1 MKNREKNVALVA
13 AGIMLGATIA
23 GPAAQAAESIMAQR
37 SAQKIYVDG
46 QQVQMEAYAING
58 ANYVKLRDV
67 GKAVGFNVSWDAG
80 TGSVQISSEEPYAE
94 DAPAQAQSGRIVT
107 IPQSDE
113 NFVLKAGDRVRCDD
127 GTLYEIKD
135 MSRYDTNVFAD
146 GPLPPLPTATCDW
159 SLFPQPA
166 LPKVEVKHY
175 ADKYGD
181 DLFVT
186 NLYELRRMEYTLR
199 NALGREPDAWRG
211 NQLLAKINLTIPP
224 EYEPYTDHFW
234 PWRESEITDLVHA
247 LPNVRYYLAAYDYYH
262 NGIFQYTRYC
272 VMSI

>member
-23 GPAAQAAESIMAQR
+23 GPAVQAAEAVAARR
-37 SAQKIYVDG
+37 SEQAIYVDG
-46 QQVQMEAYAING
+46 KRVEMEAYAING
-58 ANYVKLRDV
+58 ANYVKLRDI
-67 GKAVGFNVSWDAG
+67 GKEVGFNVSWDAG
-80 TGSVQISSEEPYAE
+80 TGSVRISSNEPYAE
-94 DAPAQAQSGRIVT
+94 DEPAQSGRIVT

-113 NFVLKAGDRVRCDD
+113 NFVLKVGDRVRCDD

-146 GPLPPLPTATCDW
+146 GPLPPLPTPTCDW
-159 SLFPQPA
+159 SRFPKPE
-166 LPKVEVKHY
+166 LPQVEVKRY
-175 ADKYGD
+175 SDQYGD

-199 NALGREPDAWRG
+199 NALGKEPDAWRG
-211 NQLLAKINLTIPP
+211 DQLLARINLTIPP
-224 EYEPYTDHFW
+224 EYEPYTEKFW

-247 LPNVRYYLAAYDYYH
+247 LPNVRYYIAAYDYYH
-262 NGIFQYTRYC
+262 NGVFQYTRYC
-272 VMSI
+272 LMSI

>member
-23 GPAAQAAESIMAQR
+23 GPAVQAAEAVAARR
-37 SAQKIYVDG
+37 SEQAIYVDG
-46 QQVQMEAYAING
+46 ERVEMEAYAING
-58 ANYVKLRDV
+58 ENYVKLRDI
-67 GKAVGFNVSWDAG
+67 GKEVGFNVSWDAG
-80 TGSVQISSEEPYAE
+80 TGSVRISSNEPYAE
-94 DAPAQAQSGRIVT
+94 DEPAQSGRIVT

-113 NFVLKAGDRVRCDD
+113 NFVLKVGDRVRCDD

-146 GPLPPLPTATCDW
+146 GPLPPLPTPTCDW
-159 SLFPQPA
+159 SLFPKPE
-166 LPKVEVKHY
+166 LPKVEVKRY
-175 ADKYGD
+175 SDQYGD

-199 NALGREPDAWRG
+199 NALGNEPDAWRG
-211 NQLLAKINLTIPP
+211 AQLLARINLTIPP
-224 EYEPYTDHFW
+224 EYEPYTEKFW

-247 LPNVRYYLAAYDYYH
+247 LPNVRYYIAAYDYYH
-262 NGIFQYTRYC
+262 NGVFQYTRYC
-272 VMSI
+272 LMSI

>member
-1 MKNREKNVALVA
+1 MKGREKNVALVA

-37 SAQKIYVDG
+37 SEQKIYVDG

-94 DAPAQAQSGRIVT
+94 DAPAQVESGRIVT

-113 NFVLKAGDRVRCDD
+113 NFVLKVGDRVRCDD

-146 GPLPPLPTATCDW
+146 GPLPPLPTPTCDW

-166 LPKVEVKHY
+166 LPKVEVKRY
-175 ADKYGD
+175 SDKYGD

-199 NALGREPDAWRG
+199 NALGNEPDAWRG
-211 NQLLAKINLTIPP
+211 KQLLAKINLTIPP
-224 EYEPYTDHFW
+224 EYESYTEKFW

-247 LPNVRYYLAAYDYYH
+247 LPNVRYYIAAYDFYH
-262 NGIFQYTRYC
+262 NGVFQYTRYC